1 MTNLRWYGRIMIH
14 GTLQA
19 FFRRQTLRL
28 IAYHRCKFYGGGGGV
43 GGIGGSGSD
52 SSGGVGGGGGSS
64 SSVGDVDRGEF

>member
-14 GTLQA
+14 GTLPA

-43 GGIGGSGSD
+43 GGIGGSGG
-52 SSGGVGGGGGSS
+52 GGVTGDGIG
-64 SSVGDVDRGEF
+64 VGDVDHGEF